1 MSYKLVVEDAAVEDA
16 AEIHRWYE
24 QQRPGLG
31 MQFLIALDECYT
43 FIRSNPQGKQ
53 VRKGIY
59 RYAQVAGFRYYR
71 VVYAVDDHTVTVY
84 QVRHTSR
91 KPSKKFGP

>member
-1 MSYKLVVEDAAVEDA
+1 MSYNLVVEDAAVEDA
-16 AEIHRWYE
+16 AEIHQWYE
-24 QQRPGLG
+24 QQKPMLG

-43 FIRSNPQGKQ
+43 FIRSNPRGRQI
-53 VRKGIY
+53 RKGIY
-59 RYAQVAGFRYYR
+59 RYAQVEGFPYYR
-71 VVYAVDDHTVTVY
+71 VVYAVDEESVTVY